1 MIFPRVKSILK
12 SMGYVL
18 YDRPYELNIVG
29 VRSRSIIPN
38 RFDDEI
44 HVFYKTRIGT
54 WNYHIF
60 KATTD
65 PGTFWLEHPEN
76 PQGTAMLAGG
86 QYVDAF
92 ELGSHKGQY
101 TALIQKKPVT
111 VWRDYDRRAT
121 LDFKNG
127 TKYTGMFG
135 IQMHRAESQG
145 STKYVDKYSAGCQV
159 FENANDFNLFI
170 ALCLQHEKLYGNTF
184 TYTLL
189 DFRALRRET
198 YRRIIMGAAAAG
210 TLLWGW
216 FMSRPE
222 QPEKV
227 YSTN

>member
-12 SMGYVL
+12 SAGYVL

-29 VRSRSIIPN
+29 VRSRSIIPD

-44 HVFYKTRIGT
+44 HVFYKTGGWH

-101 TALIQKKPVT
+101 TALLQKKPVT
-111 VWRDYDRRAT
+111 VYRDYDRKAM
-121 LDFKNG
+121 LDFNNG
-127 TKYTGMFG
+127 TRYTGMFG
-135 IQMHRAESQG
+135 IQIHRAESKG
-145 STKYVDKYSAGCQV
+145 TTRYIDKYSAGCQV
-159 FENANDFNLFI
+159 FASAQDFALFI
-170 ALCLQHEKLYGNTF
+170 QLCLEHEKLYGNSF

-198 YRRIIMGAAAAG
+198 YKRIAMVAAAAG
-210 TLLWGW
+210 TMFWGW
-216 FMSRPE
+216 LMSRQGKE
-222 QPEKV
+222 TV